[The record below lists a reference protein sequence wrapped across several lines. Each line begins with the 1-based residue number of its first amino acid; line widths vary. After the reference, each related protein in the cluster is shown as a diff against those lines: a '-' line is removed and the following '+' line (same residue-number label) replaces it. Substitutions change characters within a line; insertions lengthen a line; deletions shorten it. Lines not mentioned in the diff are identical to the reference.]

1 MPALTFAL
9 RPFRLRFTRPIE
21 TAHGLI
27 EAREGVLIEARD
39 GEGRTGFGEVAPLPS
54 FGTESLQSARE
65 LLDRAIRRVSG
76 ARPPDGAGAAE
87 DIVSTAQLPPSAPAS
102 LCGLEQA
109 LLDLA
114 ARRRGLPLF
123 RLLAEAFSTA
133 PAAARVPVSALLS
146 ERSPAAL
153 AAEAGAA
160 RERGFTTVKLKVAH
174 APLAEDV
181 ARVRAVR
188 AAVGPDCALRLDANG
203 GFTPAQA
210 ADALAALAPFKPEL
224 CEQPVAPGQPEAW
237 KALARFCPLAA
248 DESAAHDSE
257 LVALLSSGALS
268 AVVLK
273 PASLGGLLAAGRLGL
288 RASFRGVAP
297 IASTGLDGAIG
308 RAGAAHLAAALGSR
322 LAAGLGTGHLLAED
336 LGADPAPPNAGAIV
350 LSETPGIGD
359 FH

>member
-1 MPALTFAL
+1 MPALAFAL
-9 RPFRLRFTRPIE
+9 RPFRLRLARPLE

-39 GEGRTGFGEVAPLPS
+39 GEGRTGFGEVAPLPA
-54 FGTESLQSARE
+54 FGTESLQSALE
-65 LLDRAIRRVSG
+65 LLDRAIRRASG

-87 DIVSTAQLPPSAPAS
+87 SIVSAAQLPSSAPAS

-123 RLLAEAFSTA
+123 RLLAEAFSLA
-133 PAAARVPVSALLS
+133 PPAARVPVSVLLS
-146 ERSPAAL
+146 ERPLGAL

-188 AAVGPDCALRLDANG
+188 AAVGPACALRLDANG
-203 GFTPAQA
+203 GFTPGQA
-210 ADALAALAPFKPEL
+210 ADALAALALFAPEF

-237 KALARFCPLAA
+237 KELARLCPLAA
-248 DESAAHDSE
+248 DESAAHQSE
-257 LVALLSSGALS
+257 LAALLSSGALV

-288 RASFRGVAP
+288 RALSAGVAP
-297 IASTGLDGAIG
+297 IASTGLDGAVG

-322 LAAGLGTGHLLAED
+322 RAAGLGTGHLLAED
-336 LGADPAPPNAGAIV
+336 LGADPAPPLAGAIV
-350 LSETPGIGD
+350 LSEAPGLGH
-359 FH
+359 FR